1 MKPKFDN
8 ISLKKISGE
17 ALFPVR
23 FHRDDRPLYSSIQ
36 NYGVLSPLHLV
47 MDGDKLLILDGSAR
61 FKILREMNLLEVP
74 CFMHDKKK
82 LGKAESFL
90 LYLELNHW
98 NREFNLV
105 ERALCL
111 SLAEN
116 LFEESAKI
124 PHSFWE
130 MIGIK
135 KDIQSIHQYR
145 DVLKLPELVQRYAI
159 NHNLP
164 MAVVLNFLK
173 FPKDEIEKLAS
184 MLFVLP
190 FNQNKLSEVLGFL
203 YDISKREQMSPVKI
217 IEECLSGLE
226 SQEGAIQR
234 AERLR
239 QILHDRRNP
248 QYQSHLHVFQSK
260 VKKLPV
266 NKKTRVLPA
275 PFFEDDY
282 VEINAKVYSQKDLKD
297 LESLIKDKNWEELLK
312 S

>member
-1 MKPKFDN
+1 M
-8 ISLKKISGE
+8 
-17 ALFPVR
+17 R

-47 MDGDKLLILDGSAR
+47 MDGEKFLILDGCAR
-61 FKILREMNLLEVP
+61 FNILREMNREQVP
-74 CFMHDKKK
+74 CFIYDKKN
-82 LGKAESFL
+82 LDRAQSFL

-105 ERALCL
+105 EKALCL

-116 LFEESAKI
+116 FFGESAKI

-145 DVLKLPELVQRYAI
+145 DVLKLPEMVQRYAI
-159 NHNLP
+159 NHDLP
-164 MAVVLNFLK
+164 LTVALSFLK
-173 FPKDEIEKLAS
+173 FPKGEVEKLAS
-184 MLFVLP
+184 ILFVLP
-190 FNQNKLSEVLGFL
+190 LNQNKLSEVLGFL
-203 YDISKREQMSPVKI
+203 FDISKREQMSPVKI

-226 SQEGAIQR
+226 SREGALQR
-234 AERLR
+234 AEKLR

-248 QYQSHLHVFQSK
+248 QYQSHLQVFQSR

-282 VEINAKVYSQKDLKD
+282 VEINAKVYSQKDLKE
-297 LESLIKDKNWEELLK
+297 LESLVKDKNWEELLK